1 MRRVLWLLVACASLS
16 ACLTTRPPA
25 VPAVAVA
32 PWELREA
39 ALQRAAAWQLDGRVA
54 VTVGKQGWQASLD
67 WNQAGESSEARL
79 AGPLGIG
86 ALVLTKSPA
95 GLTLNGAPPG
105 DAVLQQLQERLG
117 FDLPV
122 EELRFW
128 LLGVP
133 NPGEPFELTRNPQ
146 DRAQHLSQAGW
157 SVDYPRYV
165 GIDGDTLPDRVVMS
179 RDDVRVKIAV
189 DHWRGVK

>member
-1 MRRVLWLLVACASLS
+1 VRRVLWLLLACASLS
-16 ACLTTRPPA
+16 ACLTTRPPPS
-25 VPAVAVA
+25 PAVAVA
-32 PWELREA
+32 PWEQREA

-54 VTVGKQGWQASLD
+54 VTVGRQGWQASLD
-67 WNQAGESSEARL
+67 WNQAGESSEAHV

-122 EELRFW
+122 DELRFW

-133 NPGEPFELTRNPQ
+133 NPGEPSELTRNPQ
-146 DRAQHLSQAGW
+146 DRAQHLTQAGW
-157 SVDYPRYV
+157 SVDYDRYV
-165 GIDGDTLPDRVVMS
+165 GVDGDSLPVRVVMS

>member
-1 MRRVLWLLVACASLS
+1 
-16 ACLTTRPPA
+16 